1 MTTIHAATIIEAPIE
16 LCFHL
21 SLSID
26 LELSSAQRYDI
37 QAIDGVT
44 KGSIGLGQ
52 RVTWKVKQF
61 GVWVTHTSEI
71 TRLEAPF
78 YFQDAMVKGIFRSFR
93 HDHFFRRLSQDR
105 TEMLDELTFRFPAY
119 LLGVLTER
127 LVVGRRLTKFL
138 AARNSL
144 IKRQAEGSV

>member
-1 MTTIHAATIIEAPIE
+1 MTTIHATTIVNAPIE
-16 LCFHL
+16 VCFRL

-61 GVWVTHTSEI
+61 GIWVTHTSEI
-71 TRLEAPF
+71 TRLEPPC
-78 YFQDAMVKGIFRSFR
+78 YFQDAMVSGIFRSFR
-93 HDHFFRRLSQDR
+93 HDHFFRHLSPDR
-105 TEMLDELTFRFPAY
+105 TEMRDELRFSFPAY
-119 LLGVLTER
+119 L
-127 LVVGRRLTKFL
+127 F
-138 AARNSL
+138 
-144 IKRQAEGSV
+144 